1 MAIGLLVLRVIVG
14 LLFVGHGTQ
23 KLFGWFGGHGPEG
36 TATFLGSLGYRP
48 SRRMALVAG
57 VTETLAGAMLA
68 LGFLTP
74 VASAAIIGVMVN
86 ATVAMH
92 LRNGLWNS
100 NGGYELPLVYATVAA
115 GLAFAGP
122 GRWSVDRLIG
132 FAPEP
137 VLAGVGAIAL
147 GVVAGV
153 IALAT
158 REREMAPASLGRT
171 ESAREAES
179 ARAA

>member
-1 MAIGLLVLRVIVG
+1 V
-14 LLFVGHGTQ
+14 
-23 KLFGWFGGHGPEG
+23 P
-36 TATFLGSLGYRP
+36 GSFQHP
-48 SRRMALVAG
+48 SC
-57 VTETLAGAMLA
+57 
-68 LGFLTP
+68 
-74 VASAAIIGVMVN
+74 AAIIGVMGN

-137 VLAGVGAIAL
+137 VMAGLGAIAL

-158 REREMAPASLGRT
+158 RER
-171 ESAREAES
+171 
-179 ARAA
+179 